1 VLPVY
6 DLGVDDDGD
15 IYFTMKRV
23 RGDTLEDVL
32 EGLRSGDEHM
42 TLDYDRHRLV
52 SAFARVCLVVD
63 YAHQHGVLHRD
74 LKPANIML
82 GDFGEV
88 YLVDWGLV
96 KLLGES
102 EIATHPDDG
111 GPSSGG
117 ETVAGAILGTPGY
130 MAPEQARG
138 DTILGPTADVYA
150 LGAILFE
157 ILTTQ
162 RLHSGGFAEAI
173 ATTITGIEAR
183 PSVRAPERDTPP
195 ELDEICARASANDP
209 AMRYR
214 NARELFEAVDAW
226 LRGTR
231 DATLRR
237 DASQEHTKEAAAF
250 DGETLDGRKRA
261 IKEIGR
267 ALALDPGNAEAL
279 EMLAEFLSSPPRE
292 RPAEVSEA
300 LVRSEHRQFV
310 KVGRMAAT
318 GYGMLFLFIPLLLW
332 HGVRR
337 PLPFVAFFVLAAICT
352 GVSAHAAS
360 RDETPTGLVGFLMI
374 TSSVMFLCL
383 WPLYGTLLLVAPAL
397 LSNAVGFSLLMTGW
411 WRVSTIVLGV
421 LFTVGP
427 LLVEMTGAV
436 APTLVFAHGVI
447 TIAPNALELREI
459 PSLILL
465 ALSSTTSLVMACVT
479 AGAVKNQLRAAEERL
494 YLRDW
499 QIRALVPGSE

>member
-1 VLPVY
+1 
-6 DLGVDDDGD
+6 
-15 IYFTMKRV
+15 
-23 RGDTLEDVL
+23 
-32 EGLRSGDEHM
+32 
-42 TLDYDRHRLV
+42 
-52 SAFARVCLVVD
+52 
-63 YAHQHGVLHRD
+63 
-74 LKPANIML
+74 
-82 GDFGEV
+82 
-88 YLVDWGLV
+88 
-96 KLLGES
+96 
-102 EIATHPDDG
+102 
-111 GPSSGG
+111 
-117 ETVAGAILGTPGY
+117 
-130 MAPEQARG
+130 
-138 DTILGPTADVYA
+138 
-150 LGAILFE
+150 
-157 ILTTQ
+157 
-162 RLHSGGFAEAI
+162 
-173 ATTITGIEAR
+173 
-183 PSVRAPERDTPP
+183 
-195 ELDEICARASANDP
+195 
-209 AMRYR
+209 
-214 NARELFEAVDAW
+214 
-226 LRGTR
+226 
-231 DATLRR
+231 
-237 DASQEHTKEAAAF
+237 
-250 DGETLDGRKRA
+250 
-261 IKEIGR
+261 
-267 ALALDPGNAEAL
+267 
-279 EMLAEFLSSPPRE
+279 
-292 RPAEVSEA
+292 
-300 LVRSEHRQFV
+300 
-310 KVGRMAAT
+310 MAAT